1 MFVPESNRYTVN
13 KLLLNDIIV
22 VEYYILDVEIIF
34 SLMKIVEGMSIKGV
48 SDPE

>member
-13 KLLLNDIIV
+13 KLLLNDIID

-34 SLMKIVEGMSIKGV
+34 SLMKIVEEMSIKG
-48 SDPE
+48 P